1 MPSPLQERD
10 PVFEEDLFDQRCL
23 EDNAGASDAE
33 EEPSDDDGPIPSLED
48 QAYSDDVKQAME
60 QTDFVAVKVEDG

>member
-23 EDNAGASDAE
+23 EDNAGASDSE